1 MDPKSPNGFRKN
13 HLNQTD
19 QTFKVPENL
28 NFFRVYH
35 TKPLTHPLEFSPRN
49 TPPTSTSWWLNQ
61 PIWKIWVKIGSSSP
75 IFGVNIK
82 NIWVATTNIQSCH
95 CFVSSQ
101 NPHVSIA
108 SSKVNNWPVGESQPF
123 GWSDCHGS
131 TWRARNEL
139 CCILQT
145 LVGPSDL
152 SVSFFV
158 NKTNQPTF
166 NNTLENI
173 WDQTRVLRFE

>member
-1 MDPKSPNGFRKN
+1 MNLDPKSPNGFRKN

-28 NFFRVYH
+28 HFFRVYH
-35 TKPLTHPLEFSPRN
+35 TKPLTHPPEFSPRN
-49 TPPTSTSWWLNQ
+49 TQTQHPLVGGWINPSEKYESKSVHLSQ
-61 PIWKIWVKIGSSSP
+61 FSGWK
-75 IFGVNIK
+75 FQ

-131 TWRARNEL
+131 TWRATRSCVVL
-139 CCILQT
+139 IQT
-145 LVGPSDL
+145 LVGPIL
-152 SVSFFV
+152 TYLGSFFC
-158 NKTNQPTF
+158 K
-166 NNTLENI
+166 
-173 WDQTRVLRFE
+173 